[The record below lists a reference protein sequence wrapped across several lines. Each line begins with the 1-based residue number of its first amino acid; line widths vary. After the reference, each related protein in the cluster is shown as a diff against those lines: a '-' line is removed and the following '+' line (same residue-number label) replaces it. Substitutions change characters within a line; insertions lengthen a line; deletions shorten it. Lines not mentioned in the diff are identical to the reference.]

1 MDLLRPTVFTAKN
14 YLQSSILKKNLEC
27 NHCFSLF
34 SFVTVIL
41 KVLGLKKPAFERLF
55 SQMTAHFVSTVFK
68 NSVRYIY
75 TATIVFL

>member
-1 MDLLRPTVFTAKN
+1 ML
-14 YLQSSILKKNLEC
+14 
-27 NHCFSLF
+27 FSLLLLSF

-75 TATIVFL
+75 CDNCLSLIGLFLFSEGD